1 MMKKLKA
8 FDKYPT
14 ASLSIVLDSEWDV
27 MSASA
32 LHQALKWLP
41 TYPKINWVKS
51 HQDNKIYDVSEMP
64 VNAYL
69 NSEADELV
77 THGLKF
83 LQEKPHV
90 PMDPTTAI
98 KCHLI
103 GRTITRDLKR
113 TARVIISLPPLK
125 KFYLEIF
132 GWSDT
137 IFNAVDWDIFR
148 PVYKKHI
155 AKNGIQWMHKF
166 CIRKLP
172 TGERVHK

>member
-27 MSASA
+27 MSA
-32 LHQALKWLP
+32 LHRALKWFP
-41 TYPKINWVKS
+41 TYKKINWVKS
-51 HQDNKIYDVSEMP
+51 HQDDKVYDVSEMP

-98 KCHLI
+98 KFHLT

-113 TARVIISLPPLK
+113 TARVIISLPTAR
-125 KFYLEIF
+125 E
-132 GWSDT
+132 
-137 IFNAVDWDIFR
+137 V
-148 PVYKKHI
+148 
-155 AKNGIQWMHKF
+155 
-166 CIRKLP
+166 LP
-172 TGERVHK
+172 